1 MKIIIAALIIG
12 LSIIYAA
19 AEIKPDAKTDNEAK
33 APETCIINTNDKII
47 YKPCEQ

>member
-19 AEIKPDAKTDNEAK
+19 AEIKPETKPDNELK
-33 APETCIINTNDKII
+33 ATRTCIINANDKII